1 VPWAAALLV
10 PADLSMGALLTGDAV
25 LWSGRRAGLSTA
37 STGLLYDHLHPSI
50 DVAVAVFVLGHVVG
64 TVVLGLALLRSRTI
78 RPPFAWALT
87 ISQPLHLVAFLVL
100 GVQALDVAAWTLT
113 TVGMAAAA
121 VARWSG
127 APGGREWWCREQR
140 APTAP
145 GVTMAVLLP
154 GGRPGHAGGHGR
166 ARVTG

>member
-1 VPWAAALLV
+1 MPWAAALLV

-25 LWSGRRAGLSTA
+25 LWPGRRAGLSTA

-87 ISQPLHLVAFLVL
+87 ISQPLHLVAFVVL
-100 GVQALDVAAWTLT
+100 GVQALDVAAHHRRH
-113 TVGMAAAA
+113 G
-121 VARWSG
+121 RGGGG
-127 APGGREWWCREQR
+127 ALVRRSR
-140 APTAP
+140 RP
-145 GVTMAVLLP
+145 GVVVP
-154 GGRPGHAGGHGR
+154 
-166 ARVTG
+166 